1 MPAIAPLA
9 SPPQSQEQL
18 LAQARQLAGYSL
30 GELAALAGIPIPRDL
45 KRDKGWTGILLGC
58 GWAPAQAVNPSRIS
72 PRWGRAQNDPHRQP
86 GTPAGDHLRL
96 RRPVNRQ

>member
-45 KRDKGWTGILLGC
+45 KRDKGWTAFCWSC

-72 PRWGRAQNDPHRQP
+72 PRWGSSSKRSPS
-86 GTPAGDHLRL
+86 TAGDARW
-96 RRPVNRQ
+96 RPLSSASPR

>member
-30 GELAALAGIPIPRDL
+30 GG
-45 KRDKGWTGILLGC
+45 
-58 GWAPAQAVNPSRIS
+58 
-72 PRWGRAQNDPHRQP
+72 DPHSARSE
-86 GTPAGDHLRL
+86 AR
-96 RRPVNRQ
+96 

>member
-30 GELAALAGIPIPRDL
+30 GELAALAGNPHS
-45 KRDKGWTGILLGC
+45 
-58 GWAPAQAVNPSRIS
+58 AQSEAR
-72 PRWGRAQNDPHRQP
+72 
-86 GTPAGDHLRL
+86 
-96 RRPVNRQ
+96 

>member
-30 GELAALAGIPIPRDL
+30 GRAG
-45 KRDKGWTGILLGC
+45 GAGG
-58 GWAPAQAVNPSRIS
+58 
-72 PRWGRAQNDPHRQP
+72 DPHSARSE
-86 GTPAGDHLRL
+86 AR
-96 RRPVNRQ
+96 

>member
-30 GELAALAGIPIPRDL
+30 GELARWRG
-45 KRDKGWTGILLGC
+45 
-58 GWAPAQAVNPSRIS
+58 S
-72 PRWGRAQNDPHRQP
+72 PFRAI
-86 GTPAGDHLRL
+86 
-96 RRPVNRQ
+96 